1 MPRVKISMY
10 ICPNKTKIAE
20 DKINQYQLSLW
31 MRHLGDRERFAN
43 IHSGILS
50 HGAWIAYAKIDPIFK
65 KRVVDLCALIWR
77 DI

>member
-20 DKINQYQLSLW
+20 DKINQYQWSLW
-31 MRHLGDRERFAN
+31 KRHLGDRERFAN

-65 KRVVDLCALIWR
+65 KRVVDLCALI
-77 DI
+77 